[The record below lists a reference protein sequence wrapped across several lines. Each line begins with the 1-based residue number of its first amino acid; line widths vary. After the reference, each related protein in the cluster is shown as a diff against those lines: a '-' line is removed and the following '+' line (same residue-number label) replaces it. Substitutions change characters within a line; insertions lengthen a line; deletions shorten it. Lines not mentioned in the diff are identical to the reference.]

1 MGGGVY
7 ADDLWAVERT
17 LSGLESEM
25 VLTRLETESDGV
37 LSISDV

>member
-7 ADDLWAVERT
+7 ADDLWAVEMA